1 MLPCRRVEAE
11 SRGAARGRGKAGSVC
26 RRDGEGLACGSS
38 ALITAAALV
47 CHGQLAAQGRHKS
60 ACEHSS
66 SPPNPSE
73 SLGAGKAAWPARNG
87 PGTQGSAGDTGL
99 CSPHACSVAGPCF
112 WKVPVA
118 VGPTEGRMWASA
130 LACSRVQQHP
140 GRASPLYH
148 LMCAAAETPPLTC
161 ADSTGTEQ
169 AGSVSVPGEGMVG
182 DWCGSPCVTRNH
194 AMLVQTTG
202 RWVQSS
208 AQSAGLIQWVLAQ
221 HPLHHAGP
229 VSVWRG
235 ESVLEEGDGKTFLS
249 IPRAAGTCR
258 SNSASSCPPVLSFPW
273 LSTLTFPSASRLS
286 PQLPLLPAAGFGAGG
301 RWGGATADEQPWPLP
316 PAPLSSQPSPPQH
329 SSSIY

>member
-26 RRDGEGLACGSS
+26 RRDGEGLTCGSS

-148 LMCAAAETPPLTC
+148 LMCAAAETPPPYL
-161 ADSTGTEQ
+161 
-169 AGSVSVPGEGMVG
+169 
-182 DWCGSPCVTRNH
+182 CG
-194 AMLVQTTG
+194 
-202 RWVQSS
+202 
-208 AQSAGLIQWVLAQ
+208 Q
-221 HPLHHAGP
+221 HRH
-229 VSVWRG
+229 
-235 ESVLEEGDGKTFLS
+235 
-249 IPRAAGTCR
+249 
-258 SNSASSCPPVLSFPW
+258 
-273 LSTLTFPSASRLS
+273 
-286 PQLPLLPAAGFGAGG
+286 GAGG
-301 RWGGATADEQPWPLP
+301 IGVCARGGHGGGLVRVTVCHQESCDASANHRQMGAELGTVCRTHSVGAG
-316 PAPLSSQPSPPQH
+316 PAPVAPCWPRVCLEGGVCPGGR
-329 SSSIY
+329 